1 MAQVQL
7 ILREDVHRLG
17 EAGDLVSV
25 KPGYARN
32 YLVPQGKAILAT
44 VGRVK
49 ELDHQ
54 KRVISERLAKELAD
68 LEAVKQRMASVV
80 LEFSAQ
86 AGDEGKLFGSITAQ
100 QIGEQLA
107 EKGFEI
113 DRRKIELDE
122 PIKAL
127 GEHEVPVKLRSEKTC
142 VHASPD
148 GLPGTDARMNV
159 RGEWAT

>member
-54 KRVISERLAKELAD
+54 KRVISEQLAKELAD

-80 LEFSAQ
+80 LEFNAQ

-127 GEHEVPVKLRSEKTC
+127 GEHEVPVKLRSEMVAQVKVVVT
-142 VHASPD
+142 A
-148 GLPGTDARMNV
+148 A
-159 RGEWAT
+159 E

>member
-44 VGRVK
+44 AGRVK

-54 KRVISERLAKELAD
+54 KRVISERLAKEVAD

-127 GEHEVPVKLRSEKTC
+127 GEHEVPVKLRSEMVAQVKVVVT
-142 VHASPD
+142 AAD
-148 GLPGTDARMNV
+148 
-159 RGEWAT
+159 

>member
-54 KRVISERLAKELAD
+54 KRVISERLAKEVAD

-127 GEHEVPVKLRSEKTC
+127 GEHEVPVKLRSEMVAQVKVVVT
-142 VHASPD
+142 AAD
-148 GLPGTDARMNV
+148 
-159 RGEWAT
+159 

>member
-80 LEFSAQ
+80 LEFNAQ

-127 GEHEVPVKLRSEKTC
+127 GEHEVPVKLRSEMVAHVKVVVT
-142 VHASPD
+142 A
-148 GLPGTDARMNV
+148 A
-159 RGEWAT
+159 E

>member
-32 YLVPQGKAILAT
+32 FLVPQGKAILAT
-44 VGRVK
+44 AGRVK

-54 KRVISERLAKELAD
+54 KRVISERLAKEVAD
-68 LEAVKQRMASVV
+68 LEAVKQRMASVT

-100 QIGEQLA
+100 QIGEQLVQ
-107 EKGFEI
+107 KGFEI

-127 GEHEVPVKLRSEKTC
+127 GEHEVPVKLRSEMVAQVKVVVT
-142 VHASPD
+142 AAD
-148 GLPGTDARMNV
+148 
-159 RGEWAT
+159 

>member
-54 KRVISERLAKELAD
+54 KRVISERLAKEVAD

-80 LEFSAQ
+80 LEFNAQ

-113 DRRKIELDE
+113 DRRKIELNE

-127 GEHEVPVKLRSEKTC
+127 GEHEVPVKLRSEMVAHVKVVVT
-142 VHASPD
+142 AAD
-148 GLPGTDARMNV
+148 
-159 RGEWAT
+159 

>member
-54 KRVISERLAKELAD
+54 KRVISERLAKEVAD

-80 LEFSAQ
+80 LEFNAQ

-127 GEHEVPVKLRSEKTC
+127 GEHEVPVKLRSEMVAHVKVVVT
-142 VHASPD
+142 AAD
-148 GLPGTDARMNV
+148 
-159 RGEWAT
+159 

>member
-54 KRVISERLAKELAD
+54 KRVISERLAKEVAD

-127 GEHEVPVKLRSEKTC
+127 GEHEVPVKLRSEMVAQVKVVVT
-142 VHASPD
+142 A
-148 GLPGTDARMNV
+148 A
-159 RGEWAT
+159 E

>member
-54 KRVISERLAKELAD
+54 KRVISERLAKEVAD

-80 LEFSAQ
+80 LEFNAQ

-127 GEHEVPVKLRSEKTC
+127 GEHEVPVKLRSEMVAQVKVVVT
-142 VHASPD
+142 A
-148 GLPGTDARMNV
+148 A
-159 RGEWAT
+159 E

>member
-80 LEFSAQ
+80 LEFNAQ

-113 DRRKIELDE
+113 DRRKIELNE

-127 GEHEVPVKLRSEKTC
+127 GEHEVPVKLRSEMVAHVKVVVT
-142 VHASPD
+142 AAD
-148 GLPGTDARMNV
+148 
-159 RGEWAT
+159 

>member
-32 YLVPQGKAILAT
+32 FLVPQGKAILAT

-54 KRVISERLAKELAD
+54 KRVISERLAKEMAD

-127 GEHEVPVKLRSEKTC
+127 GEHEVPVKLRSEMVAQVKVVVT
-142 VHASPD
+142 AAD
-148 GLPGTDARMNV
+148 
-159 RGEWAT
+159 

>member
-7 ILREDVHRLG
+7 ILREDVRRLG

-32 YLVPQGKAILAT
+32 FLVPQGKAILAT

-54 KRVISERLAKELAD
+54 KRVISERLAKEMAD
-68 LEAVKQRMASVV
+68 FEAVKQRMASVV

-107 EKGFEI
+107 EKGFKI

-127 GEHEVPVKLRSEKTC
+127 GEHQVPVKLRSEIVAEVKVIVT
-142 VHASPD
+142 AAD
-148 GLPGTDARMNV
+148 
-159 RGEWAT
+159 

>member
-44 VGRVK
+44 AGRVK

-54 KRVISERLAKELAD
+54 KRVISERLAKEVAD

-107 EKGFEI
+107 EKGFKI

-127 GEHEVPVKLRSEKTC
+127 GEHQVPVKLRSEIVAEVKVIVT
-142 VHASPD
+142 AAD
-148 GLPGTDARMNV
+148 
-159 RGEWAT
+159 

>member
-7 ILREDVHRLG
+7 ILREDVRRLG

-32 YLVPQGKAILAT
+32 FLVPQGKAILAT

-54 KRVISERLAKELAD
+54 KRVISERLAKEMAD
-68 LEAVKQRMASVV
+68 FEAVKQRMASVV

-86 AGDEGKLFGSITAQ
+86 AGDEGKIFGSITAQ

-107 EKGFEI
+107 EKGFKI
-113 DRRKIELDE
+113 DRRKIELDV

-127 GEHEVPVKLRSEKTC
+127 GEHQVPVKLRSEIVAEVKVIVT
-142 VHASPD
+142 AAD
-148 GLPGTDARMNV
+148 
-159 RGEWAT
+159 

>member
-32 YLVPQGKAILAT
+32 FLVPQGKATLAT
-44 VGRVK
+44 AGRVK

-54 KRVISERLAKELAD
+54 KRVISERLAKEVAD
-68 LEAVKQRMASVV
+68 SEAVKQRMASVV

-100 QIGEQLA
+100 QIGEKLI
-107 EKGFEI
+107 EKGFDI

-127 GEHEVPVKLRSEKTC
+127 GEHEVPVKLRREMVAQVKVVVT
-142 VHASPD
+142 A
-148 GLPGTDARMNV
+148 A
-159 RGEWAT
+159 E

>member
-54 KRVISERLAKELAD
+54 KRVISERLAKEVAD

-127 GEHEVPVKLRSEKTC
+127 GEHEVPVKLRSEMVAHVKVVVT
-142 VHASPD
+142 AAD
-148 GLPGTDARMNV
+148 
-159 RGEWAT
+159 

>member
-32 YLVPQGKAILAT
+32 FLVPQGKATLAT
-44 VGRVK
+44 AGRVK

-54 KRVISERLAKELAD
+54 KRVISERLAKEVAD
-68 LEAVKQRMASVV
+68 SEAVKQRMASVV

-100 QIGEQLA
+100 QIGEKLI
-107 EKGFEI
+107 EKGFDI

-127 GEHEVPVKLRSEKTC
+127 GEHEVPVKLRREMVAQVKVVVT
-142 VHASPD
+142 AAD
-148 GLPGTDARMNV
+148 
-159 RGEWAT
+159 

>member
-54 KRVISERLAKELAD
+54 KRVISERLAKEVAD

-80 LEFSAQ
+80 LEFNAQ

-113 DRRKIELDE
+113 DRRKIELNE

-127 GEHEVPVKLRSEKTC
+127 GEHEVPVKLRSEMVAHVKVVVT
-142 VHASPD
+142 A
-148 GLPGTDARMNV
+148 A
-159 RGEWAT
+159 E

>member
-7 ILREDVHRLG
+7 ILREDVRRLG

-32 YLVPQGKAILAT
+32 YLLPEGKAILAT
-44 VGRVK
+44 AGRVK
-49 ELDHQ
+49 QLEHEQ
-54 KRVISERLAKELAD
+54 RVISEKLAKELAD
-68 LEAVKQRMASVV
+68 LEAVRQKMAAVV
-80 LEFSAQ
+80 LEFTAQ
-86 AGDEGKLFGSITAQ
+86 AGEDGKLFGSVTAQ

-113 DRRKIELDE
+113 DRRKISLSE

-127 GEHEVPVKLRSEKTC
+127 GEHEVPVKLRREIVAPVKI
-142 VHASPD
+142 VVNA
-148 GLPGTDARMNV
+148 A
-159 RGEWAT
+159 E